1 MIRSSD
7 MRIRFGA
14 FELDDERFQLTR
26 DGLGVAMRP
35 KVFDLLLML
44 VRERT
49 RVVRREELFERLWS
63 STAVGFGSL
72 SGLVNELRSALGESG
87 RGPSSIR
94 TVHARGYQFVA
105 AVVELGPVDA
115 FSDASNS
122 GRLESLPGLPSKET
136 GKERFAIALLDVT
149 ATGARAVVACL
160 PDERDRRAW
169 LAGRSGEA
177 IAVGFQPRFA
187 AARGGGRGG
196 TAGWDC
202 VAKDG
207 TSPVAG
213 AKPSATG
220 ARVPIALCLDVDDPG
235 AWQRAGGLKRLL
247 DLLAGAPV
255 LVLVA
260 LATGAAEPVAREIVA
275 DDARIEC
282 DPGPTS
288 SLPVS
293 APVPAPAVA
302 LTHTLRG
309 LARANGPLFESALRS
324 LGFEAV
330 RVEPIRS
337 LRRVGSG
344 AGRAASRRDAEAG

>member
-7 MRIRFGA
+7 MRIRFGV

-26 DGLGVAMRP
+26 EGLGVAMRP

-72 SGLVNELRSALGESG
+72 SGLVNELRSALGENG

-105 AVVELGPVDA
+105 AVIELGPLDG
-115 FSDASNS
+115 FIDASGS
-122 GRLESLPGLPSKET
+122 ERSESPQGLPGKEAS
-136 GKERFAIALLDVT
+136 KERFAIALADVT
-149 ATGARAVVACL
+149 ASGARALVACL
-160 PDERDRRAW
+160 PDECDRRAW
-169 LAGRSGEA
+169 LAGRSDEA

-187 AARGGGRGG
+187 AARDGGRGG

-202 VAKDG
+202 AVDDG
-207 TSPVAG
+207 VSRVVGSKT
-213 AKPSATG
+213 SATG
-220 ARVPIALCLDVDDPG
+220 GRKPIALCLDVDDPG
-235 AWQRAGGLKRLL
+235 AWQRAGGLIRLL

-260 LATGAAEPVAREIVA
+260 LATRAADPVAREILA
-275 DDARIEC
+275 DDGRIER
-282 DPGPTS
+282 DLGPAS
-288 SLPVS
+288 SP
-293 APVPAPAVA
+293 PAPASAAA
-302 LTHTLRG
+302 LAHTLQG

-330 RVEPIRS
+330 YVEPIRS

-344 AGRAASRRDAEAG
+344 AGRNASRRDAEAG